1 MRSQPF
7 ATPSEVMQHALA
19 LAARGVGAVEPNP
32 PVGAVVVDDQLRVLG
47 EGWHQRYGGPHAEV
61 FALEQASAAA
71 RGATLFVT
79 LEPCCHF
86 GKTPPCSRAVI
97 AAGLQRVV
105 VAMTDPNPQVAS
117 GGIAELR
124 AAGIEVEVGL
134 LEPQARWLTAPFVRL
149 VTQGLPW
156 VHAKWAMTLDGK
168 IASRAGHSQ
177 WISGEASRAVVHQ
190 LRGRMDAIV
199 VGIGTAIADDPQL
212 TARPP
217 GVRTSMRVV
226 IDPQARLP
234 LSSKLVQT
242 AGEVPV
248 LCVAATSAEPARIAA
263 LQSAGVEVWTT
274 ASDANGR
281 IPPAAWLTELGRR
294 RMTHVLVEGGGQ
306 LLGSLFDAGL
316 IDEWH
321 VFVAPKF
328 VGGQTAVSP
337 LAGHGL
343 DRIPE
348 ISQLVGTTI
357 DVLDGDVL
365 IRGRTRRDTG
375 PHTPPSSGPR

>member
-1 MRSQPF
+1 MARSFESPQ
-7 ATPSEVMQHALA
+7 EVMQYALA
-19 LAARGVGAVEPNP
+19 LAARGLGSVEPNP
-32 PVGAVVVDDQLRVLG
+32 PVGAVIVDDDLQLLG

-61 FALEQASAAA
+61 FALEQAGNAA

-97 AAGLQRVV
+97 AAGLKRVV
-105 VAMTDPNPQVAS
+105 IAMRDPHALVD
-117 GGIAELR
+117 GDGIAELQ
-124 AAGIEVEVGL
+124 AAGIDVEVGL
-134 LEPQARWLTAPFVRL
+134 LESQARWLTAPFVQL
-149 VTQGLPW
+149 VTSGRPW

-168 IASRAGHSQ
+168 IASRTGHSQ
-177 WISGEASRAVVHQ
+177 WISNEASRKVVHE

-199 VGIGTAIADDPQL
+199 VGIGTVLADDPQL

-217 GVRTSMRVV
+217 GPRTAMRIV
-226 IDPQARLP
+226 IDAQARLP
-234 LSSKLVQT
+234 LASRLVQT
-242 AGEVPV
+242 ARQIPV
-248 LCVAATSAEPARIAA
+248 LCVAGNSAPPAQIAA
-263 LQSAGVEVWTT
+263 LQEKGVEVWTT
-274 ASDANGR
+274 VTDADGR
-281 IPPAAWLTELGRR
+281 IPPEAWLNELGRR

-306 LLGSLFDAGL
+306 LLGGLFDADA

-321 VFVAPKF
+321 IFIAPKF
-328 VGGQTAVSP
+328 VGGQAATSP

-348 ISQLVGTTI
+348 TSQLIGTTI
-357 DVLDGDVL
+357 DVIDSDLL

-375 PHTPPSSGPR
+375 LHTPPSSVPH